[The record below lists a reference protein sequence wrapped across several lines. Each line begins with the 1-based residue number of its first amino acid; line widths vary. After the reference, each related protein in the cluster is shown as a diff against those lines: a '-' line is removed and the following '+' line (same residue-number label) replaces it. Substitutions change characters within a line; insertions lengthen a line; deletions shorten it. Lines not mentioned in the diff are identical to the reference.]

1 MRFKVAVSVVVF
13 VAAAAAAV
21 VCPIVSPNELPR
33 ANFRPD
39 AIYRGKEE
47 EEEEEEEV
55 LTFFRRPC
63 RGGRRHAARFSI
75 IEKAIDNET
84 PFDQRWDFRCQ
95 VW

>member
-13 VAAAAAAV
+13 VAAAAAAAV

-39 AIYRGKEE
+39 AIYRGK
-47 EEEEEEEV
+47 EEV

-84 PFDQRWDFRCQ
+84 PFDQRWDFRC
-95 VW
+95 